1 MDVIYGL
8 SVVHFDNLPRHR
20 LKPMAETMGDF
31 CASLM
36 GNDKPHR
43 GGEGAKTHPRMVFSP
58 FPHSVGIRGRGNRG
72 CFKTGVRLF
81 QENNKLTLKLVSS
94 VGFSNGV
101 LAVCYQPI

>member
-43 GGEGAKTHPRMVFSP
+43 GGEGAKTHPRMDFLP
-58 FPHSVGIRGRGNRG
+58 
-72 CFKTGVRLF
+72 L
-81 QENNKLTLKLVSS
+81 SS
-94 VGFSNGV
+94 LGGDKG
-101 LAVCYQPI
+101 AGE